1 MKISTADMIRTIASI
16 LKIAG
21 LKEHAKYELE
31 KSGLLSKDS
40 VYNGL
45 LGNSVLKLCEC
56 FAKQGHSGH
65 SADVALDLFETLA
78 KFHTL
83 TPITGDEKEWEDV
96 SKMSGEPLWQNK
108 RDPSFFSKDS
118 GKSWYVVGAKK
129 KKGFVTNIEKDTVD
143 NDNFRKVLYTGKNSQ
158 LVLMAL
164 KPEEEIGEEVH
175 KDTDQFF
182 RIDSGSGKV
191 VINGKSTDIKDG
203 FAFVI
208 PQGAKHN
215 VINTGKEPL
224 KLYSVYSPPHHEDGT
239 IHKTKEEAES
249 DNEHFDGK
257 TTE

>member
-1 MKISTADMIRTIASI
+1 MNLCIAEKIKIAASI
-16 LKIAG
+16 VKIAG

-45 LGNSVLKLCEC
+45 LGNSVLELCEC

-65 SADVALDLFETLA
+65 SADVTLDLFETLS

-83 TPITGDEKEWEDV
+83 TPITSDDKEWDDV

-129 KKGFVTNIEKDTVD
+129 KKGFVTDIEKDTVD
-143 NDNFRKVLYTGKNSQ
+143 NDNFRKVLYTGKNCQ

-164 KPEEEIGEEVH
+164 KPGEEIGEEVH

-182 RIDSGSGKV
+182 RVDSGSGKV
-191 VINGKSTDIKDG
+191 IINGKETTLKNGSAI
-203 FAFVI
+203 VV

-215 VINTGKEPL
+215 VINSGKEPL
-224 KLYSVYSPPHHEDGT
+224 KIYSLYAPPHHKDGT

-249 DNEHFDGK
+249 DNEHFDGE